1 MSSGRWDYSPSGAGR
16 LCRKLTQNKDFRTV
30 FACRLPSSFSVAMQN
45 PRSLSDLWA
54 RTGNKLTALKI
65 RSQERS
71 LVVEQ
76 VRAALPARLAQAV
89 ASAGIEHGRLTIGIV
104 GGGWASPLRFLKESV
119 RKQVAAAKGMAGVSV
134 RVRVVPPGSG

>member
-45 PRSLSDLWA
+45 PRSLSDLLS
-54 RTGNKLTALKI
+54 RTGNKLTALKA

-76 VRAALPARLAQAV
+76 VRAALPARLALAV
-89 ASAGIEHGRLTIGIV
+89 ASAGVDQGRLTIGVV
-104 GGGWASPLRFLKESV
+104 GAVWASRLRYMTEPV
-119 RKQVAAAKGMAGVSV
+119 RKRVASSMGISILSV
-134 RVRVVPPGSG
+134 KVRVVQPRT